1 MAGKDWFTSFLERSG
16 SLSLRRP
23 EATSQ
28 HRLSSFNQSNVNAF
42 FSNLEKV
49 LDRHQFQAKDVW
61 NIDETGI
68 SLNYNI
74 KHYIHIT
81 RYTTKTM
88 LTTINMKTTIYT

>member
-28 HRLSSFNQSNVNAF
+28 QRLSSFNATNVDAF
-42 FSNLEKV
+42 FRNVKKV
-49 LDRHQFQAKDVW
+49 LDRHQFQAKDIW

-68 SLNYNI
+68 
-74 KHYIHIT
+74 
-81 RYTTKTM
+81 
-88 LTTINMKTTIYT
+88 